1 MKSGGEGQDP
11 KPSNNNTPSK
21 TNQNSPQNG
30 SREGTNSALNTPR
43 TSAPS
48 TPQKHNPQDNQSGS
62 TPRTTAPN
70 TPVKNETS
78 AKEEVANNAQDN
90 SGSSV
95 PNTPQSIST
104 QVPNATP
111 KVEISPAASD
121 KDEGNYVGMSP
132 LSKDRTDDSQSK
144 TDSVSFGNGHPPQ
157 LILTSEGTEFGS
169 NYQEPSTPGHTPY
182 LGVLDQ
188 VEIQPV
194 PPEELEPDEPNP
206 FRLFTPESYERL
218 LIREE
223 EEKRTALEKK
233 NRPAEGRLVDGELKF
248 DDEEEDGPPMERDPM
263 LMEGNSL
270 PEHLAEI
277 FPPEYY
283 TKPIEDVDQY
293 IKAKVSSNF
302 YTNSHRIKRLMSLKS
317 QFNIQDP
324 PVSSN
329 LKLESLE
336 WSSKDPFLSLAK
348 GTSGVEV

>member
-30 SREGTNSALNTPR
+30 SREGTYSAVNTPR

-48 TPQKHNPQDNQSGS
+48 TPQKHNPQDIQPGS
-62 TPRTTAPN
+62 TPRTTAPSS
-70 TPVKNETS
+70 S
-78 AKEEVANNAQDN
+78 AKDGNNAKAEVVNNAQGD
-90 SGSSV
+90 SGASV
-95 PNTPQSIST
+95 PSTPQNNST

-121 KDEGNYVGMSP
+121 NKDEGNGVDMSP

-144 TDSVSFGNGHPPQ
+144 TDSVSVGNGNPPQ
-157 LILTSEGTEFGS
+157 LILTSEGTEFDS
-169 NYQEPSTPGHTPY
+169 NFQEPSTPGHTPY

-194 PPEELEPDEPNP
+194 SPEEIESDEPNP

-218 LIREE
+218 LIKEE

-248 DDEEEDGPPMERDPM
+248 DDEEEEGPPMERDPM

-293 IKAKVSSNF
+293 IKAKVRSSF
-302 YTNSHRIKRLMSLKS
+302 FTYSSH
-317 QFNIQDP
+317 
-324 PVSSN
+324 
-329 LKLESLE
+329 
-336 WSSKDPFLSLAK
+336 
-348 GTSGVEV
+348 